1 MLILLWREERS
12 RGNEVKNG
20 EPTAHINTFRRN
32 DLLADETNTMG
43 HKFFLAAREGLYG
56 RMGAIM
62 ECWGQGVIWEQNK
75 RVKVMEK

>member
-1 MLILLWREERS
+1 MWREERS

-32 DLLADETNTMG
+32 DLFADETNTMG
-43 HKFFLAAREGLYG
+43 HKFSLAAREGLYG

-62 ECWGQGVIWEQNK
+62 Q
-75 RVKVMEK
+75 